1 MGESNLFQENAKSD
15 PVSRKHLPTSI
26 SGNRTPLPEVRQ
38 FIPIAL
44 AVVALLLSGLS
55 PFYGQSVR
63 GGLTGIISD
72 SSGAVV
78 ANATVVAANEG
89 TGDITRTVSTSA
101 GSYRFPELPL
111 GRYTLRVS
119 APGFK
124 IGTFTGVLVQIQQIT
139 ALDVVLQTGG
149 TSETVTVNADAP
161 TIQTESSDIGG
172 VVSAR
177 QIVELPLALGGVGA
191 LRSPEAFVFLVPGT
205 TGPGTANSN
214 NGIFLSKIAGGQNYG
229 NEVLIDGA
237 SQQRSENGS
246 SFDEEAPS
254 VEALQEFKITT
265 ALPQAEYGRTTG
277 GIENFV
283 TKSGTNGYHGTVYG
297 IFRNEDLNAN
307 TWFNNGNRAF
317 FCSGANN
324 TPACRSQYVVPQDK
338 KYDYGVTMGGPV
350 WIPKVYNGKDKLF
363 FFFSWE
369 QLQYNVGATNISTV
383 PTVAMRNGDFSSPL
397 IYRTDLPPVGTNPC
411 QGNAPVYQGEI
422 FDPQTQRTVI
432 TPTGPVA
439 CRDQFPGNVIQS
451 NRFSAVAQN
460 LLPYY
465 PLPTNDL
472 QFNNF
477 TFPSSIPINNTTY
490 TVRIDYSISDR
501 NKIYGS
507 YSTRENNRI
516 SGGNPYLPDPVDP
529 STWKQDFIT
538 HFGRFGW
545 DFSISPTLLNH
556 LNFGTNRSNSIN
568 YAQAIFAGVNWSQQL
583 GIGNAISKNF
593 PQITNSDTFHAVVG
607 NSGEVINLGN
617 PPQND
622 DNVDNGMRLNESVVW
637 QKGRHSLAFGVDL
650 RWQQY
655 SPLDG
660 NSPTISFCGN
670 QTASS
675 AGIADGFGFASQMLG
690 LACGG
695 GQSIISHQSRW
706 TSWYYGLFAQDDFKV
721 TRNLTLNLGLRW
733 DVDRPRHEAL
743 NYTSNFSP
751 TANNPEFNIPGALV
765 FGSTCNGCNTA
776 WADTWYKD
784 FAPRVGF
791 AFSPEQFQGKTVFR
805 GGAGIFYGPLQ
816 YSDFGGSMNTGY
828 RANPAFPNNGFDPSF
843 QVDDGFP
850 AFAQPPN
857 LDPGIFNGQPVSG
870 SYIEPQFGR
879 PAMISEWTLQLQQ
892 QVAQDLIMTIGYVGN
907 RAQNLH
913 SNIQNINNIDQK
925 YFALGNHL
933 TDQVTGNTVGVSEP
947 FPGFNALW
955 NGGQIQQA
963 LRPFPEYGY
972 IDTGCCLQNVGMS
985 SYDALLTSLERR
997 FHNGIN
1003 LLASYTWA
1011 KQITNSDSLLPNNG
1025 VGVAQVQNVN
1035 NLREEKAI
1043 SAQDVPHTFVVS
1055 WLYELPFGHGKQW
1068 LNHGFGSY
1076 VAGGWVL
1083 GGVQRYMSGQPISFC
1098 CASGIPGFE
1107 NQIRFDRVA
1116 GSDLKSPAYH
1126 QGRVNPIGAQIAD
1139 PNTNSLFN
1147 LDTLRQPNGGAFYD
1161 QNAVA
1166 NRGQFG
1172 AFGLGDMPRVTGE
1185 VRTPAYYNED
1195 FSILKN
1201 TPIYENISFQLKFEL
1216 LNAFNRHTF
1225 SIPDT
1230 GPNDNLFGVP
1240 NGLVNTPRN
1249 VQITG
1254 RFNF

>member
-1 MGESNLFQENAKSD
+1 MRACNCLLKISRGLA
-15 PVSRKHLPTSI
+15 SRKHLPAYRRFNLIKTNLLHAFTISI
-26 SGNRTPLPEVRQ
+26 VAFLGAFLPAHAQ
-38 FIPIAL
+38 T
-44 AVVALLLSGLS
+44 
-55 PFYGQSVR
+55 VR
-63 GGLTGIISD
+63 GGLTGTVTD

-78 ANATVVAANEG
+78 PNATVEATNQG
-89 TGDITRTVSTSA
+89 THDIARTISTSA

-111 GRYTLRVS
+111 GRYDVRVS

-124 IGTFTGVLVQIQQIT
+124 SGSFTGVLVQIQQIT
-139 ALDVVLQTGG
+139 PLDVVLQPGG
-149 TSETVTVNADAP
+149 TAETVTVNANAP

-172 VVSAR
+172 VVSDR

-191 LRSPEAFVFLVPGT
+191 LRSPEAFEFLLPGT

-283 TKSGTNGYHGTVYG
+283 TKSGTNTFHGTAYE
-297 IFRNEDLNAN
+297 IFRNEDLDAN

-317 FCSGANN
+317 YCTGSGD
-324 TPACRSQYVVPQDK
+324 TPACRSQYAVPQDK
-338 KYDYGVTMGGPV
+338 KNDYGVTMGGPI
-350 WIPKVYNGKDKLF
+350 WIPKVYNGRDKLF

-369 QLQYNVGATNISTV
+369 QLGYKLGATNTSTV
-383 PTVAMRNGDFSSPL
+383 PTIAMRNGDFSGPL

-411 QGNAPVYQGEI
+411 QGDAPVYQGEI
-422 FDPQTQRTVI
+422 FDPQTERTVT
-432 TPTGPVA
+432 TPNGPVT
-439 CRDQFPGNVIQS
+439 CRDQFPGNMIPT
-451 NRFSAVAQN
+451 NRFSQVADN

-465 PLPTNDL
+465 PAPTNDQ

-477 TFPSSIPINNTTY
+477 AFPSSIPINNTTY
-490 TVRIDYSISDR
+490 TVRIDYSISER

-507 YSTRENNRI
+507 YSARENNRI
-516 SGGNPYLPDPVDP
+516 SGGNPIMPDPVDP
-529 STWKQDFIT
+529 NTWKQDFLT

-545 DFSISPTLLNH
+545 DFSLSPTLLNH

-583 GIGNAISKNF
+583 GIGNAESQNF
-593 PQITNSDTFHAVVG
+593 PQITNG
-607 NSGEVINLGN
+607 NVNNLGN

-622 DNVDNGMRLNESVVW
+622 DNVDNGMRLNESVAW
-637 QKGRHSLAFGVDL
+637 QKGRHSLAFGLDL

-655 SPLDG
+655 SPLNG
-660 NSPTISFCGN
+660 NSPTVNFCGN

-675 AGIADGFGFASQMLG
+675 AGIADGFGFASQLLG
-690 LACGG
+690 VVCGG
-695 GQSIISHQSRW
+695 SQSIIPHQSRW
-706 TSWYYGLFAQDDFKV
+706 TSWYYGLFAQDDFKI
-721 TRNLTLNLGLRW
+721 TRDLTLNLGVRW
-733 DVDRPRHEAL
+733 DVDLPRHEAL
-743 NYTSNFSP
+743 DYTSNFSP
-751 TANNPEFNIPGALV
+751 TANDPEFNIPGGLV
-765 FGSTCNGCNTA
+765 FGSNCHGCNTA

-784 FAPRVGF
+784 IAPRVGF
-791 AFSPEQFQGKTVFR
+791 AYSPEQFQGKTVFR
-805 GGAGIFYGPLQ
+805 GGAGIMYGPLQ

-828 RANPAFPNNGFDPSF
+828 RANPSFPNNGFDPSF
-843 QVDDGFP
+843 QLDNGYP

-857 LDPGIFNGQPVSG
+857 LDPGIFNGAPVSG
-870 SYIEPQFGR
+870 SYIEAQYGR
-879 PAMISEWTLQLQQ
+879 PAMISEWTIQLQQ
-892 QVAQDLIMTIGYVGN
+892 QVAQDLIMTVGYVGN
-907 RAQNLH
+907 KAQNLH
-913 SNIQNINNIDQK
+913 SNIQNINNIDQQ
-925 YFALGNHL
+925 YFGLGNHL

-947 FPGFNALW
+947 FAGFNALW
-955 NGGQIQQA
+955 NGGQVQQA
-963 LRPFPEYGY
+963 LRPFPQYGF

-985 SYDALLTSLERR
+985 SYEALLVSLERR
-997 FHNGIN
+997 FRDGLN

-1011 KQITNSDSLLPNNG
+1011 KQITNSDSLLPNQG

-1035 NLREEKAI
+1035 NLHAEKAV
-1043 SAQDVPHTFVVS
+1043 SAQDVPNTVVLS
-1055 WLYELPFGHGKQW
+1055 WLYELPFGHGKHW
-1068 LNHGFGSY
+1068 LNHGIASY
-1076 VAGGWVL
+1076 VAGGWEL
-1083 GGVQRYMSGQPISFC
+1083 GGVQRYMSGQPFSFC

-1107 NQIRFDRVA
+1107 NQIRFDRVS

-1126 QGRVNPIGAQIAD
+1126 QGHLNPIGAQTAD
-1139 PNTNSLFN
+1139 PSTNSLFN
-1147 LDTLRQPNGGAFYD
+1147 LDTQRQPNGGAFFD

-1166 NRGQFG
+1166 NRGQYG

-1201 TPIYENISFQLKFEL
+1201 TPIYENIVFQLKFEL

-1225 SIPDT
+1225 SIPDS

-1240 NGLVNTPRN
+1240 TGLVNTPRN
-1249 VQITG
+1249 IQITG
-1254 RFNF
+1254 RINF